1 MVAEEGVNCNKA
13 KEMGDRIL
21 RSMVRNN
28 VHEYSFQKK
37 QQVLTLASKTA
48 VQFKNGK
55 VQVDQQLLF
64 QRLSMIATSGRYDN
78 PEALFK
84 YKMSSS
90 PTALFNASLLPRQAN
105 KPALADSMQFGPRWK
120 AAKQKVLQLHI
131 KLWMGVL

>member
-1 MVAEEGVNCNKA
+1 MEPVHLRVNCTCELTIVFLYRANFSPFDTDPSLCNIASGVVAEEGVNCNKA

-21 RSMVRNN
+21 RSMVRKN

-64 QRLSMIATSGRYDN
+64 QRLSIITTSGRYDN

-90 PTALFNASLLPRQAN
+90 PTALVNAS
-105 KPALADSMQFGPRWK
+105 
-120 AAKQKVLQLHI
+120 
-131 KLWMGVL
+131 